1 MTESGQKP
9 WECVSHCGNYKL
21 VIFFSQVNVFG
32 LVKGIF
38 FKEIIS
44 SKLVF
49 HLKSEP
55 YGKCS
60 NVSVVLQNVLIVSM
74 SYFSRSK
81 ILLLGSF
88 YLLGFFPPVF
98 VFNLL
103 ASKCKDKVISSGESC
118 KAEMLKL
125 LDNLQPHFL

>member
-49 HLKSEP
+49 CLKSEP

-60 NVSVVLQNVLIVSM
+60 NISVILQNVLIVSM

-88 YLLGFFPPVF
+88 CLLVFLVVSFFSVLVLTSWPQNVKT
-98 VFNLL
+98 
-103 ASKCKDKVISSGESC
+103 SDKFRR
-118 KAEMLKL
+118 KR
-125 LDNLQPHFL
+125 